1 LILIEKNIL
10 KKIIFTLFI
19 ISFNNS
25 LLSQETFKGTWKGMI
40 SYNDKNQVESPIY
53 LSFFIINGIVNG
65 YSRIESL
72 NIEYHA
78 IDKIKGNIENN
89 RIQISQS
96 DFISKSKEMKMSMK
110 KSSMILNYDDST
122 GYLNGE
128 LLDKNKNKI
137 GEVVLYKTKIKYNDL
152 SSTSL
157 SHQWLRD
164 LKNDLKM
171 GYLAPIK
178 REYERDNFKF
188 EPIYFDHD
196 QSIIKSD
203 YNIFLNKLI
212 RVINGHSDL
221 RIKVTGHT
229 DSDGSD
235 EYNIALSKR
244 RSEAI
249 IKYFQMNGLDRDKV
263 KIDFKGEKEPI
274 ESNKTK
280 QGKQKNRRVDFSFI

>member
-1 LILIEKNIL
+1 
-10 KKIIFTLFI
+10 
-19 ISFNNS
+19 
-25 LLSQETFKGTWKGMI
+25 MI
-40 SYNDKNQVESPIY
+40 SYNDQKQLESPIY

-72 NIEYHA
+72 NTECHG
-78 IDKIKGNIENN
+78 IDKIKGNITGNQ
-89 RIQISQS
+89 IQISQS
-96 DFISKSKEMKMSMK
+96 NFVSKSKEMKMSMK
-110 KSSMILNYDDST
+110 KSSMILKYNDST

-128 LLDKNKNKI
+128 LLDKNKSKI

-171 GYLAPIK
+171 GYLAPKI
-178 REYERDNFKF
+178 RAYERDNFKF
-188 EPIYFDHD
+188 EPIYFDYD

-203 YNIFLNKLI
+203 YHLFLNKLI

-249 IKYFQMNGLDRDKV
+249 IQYFQMNGLDRDKV
-263 KIDFKGEKEPI
+263 KIDFKGEKEPV
-274 ESNKTK
+274 ESNQTK

>member
-1 LILIEKNIL
+1 MIKKNIL
-10 KKIIFTLFI
+10 RKIIFTLII
-19 ISFNNS
+19 ISFYNC
-25 LLSQETFKGTWKGMI
+25 LFTQENFKGTWKGMI
-40 SYNDKNQVESPIY
+40 SYNDQKQLESPIY

-72 NIEYHA
+72 NTEHHG
-78 IDKIKGNIENN
+78 IDKIKGNINGN
-89 RIQISQS
+89 QIQISQS
-96 DFISKSKEMKMSMK
+96 NFIFKSKEMIMIDK
-110 KSSMILNYDDST
+110 KFSLILNYNDSS
-122 GYLNGE
+122 GYLKGE
-128 LLDKNKNKI
+128 FLDKNKSKI

-157 SHQWLRD
+157 SHQWLGD

-178 REYERDNFKF
+178 RAYERDHFKF
-188 EPIYFDHD
+188 EPIYFDYD

-203 YNIFLNKLI
+203 YHLFLNKLI

-249 IKYFQMNGLDRDKV
+249 IQYFQMNGLDRDKV
-263 KIDFKGEKEPI
+263 KIDFKGEKEPV
-274 ESNKTK
+274 ESNQTK

>member
-1 LILIEKNIL
+1 MLIEKNIL

-19 ISFNNS
+19 ISFNYS

-72 NIEYHA
+72 NIESHA
-78 IDKIKGNIENN
+78 IDKIKGNIEND

-188 EPIYFDHD
+188 EPIYFDYD

-203 YNIFLNKLI
+203 YHLFLNKLI

-249 IKYFQMNGLDRDKV
+249 IQYFQMNGLDRDKV
-263 KIDFKGEKEPI
+263 KIDFKGEKEPV
-274 ESNKTK
+274 ESNQTK

>member
-1 LILIEKNIL
+1 
-10 KKIIFTLFI
+10 
-19 ISFNNS
+19 
-25 LLSQETFKGTWKGMI
+25 MI
-40 SYNDKNQVESPIY
+40 SYNDQKQLESPIY

-72 NIEYHA
+72 NTEHHG
-78 IDKIKGNIENN
+78 IDKIKGNINGN
-89 RIQISQS
+89 QIQISQS
-96 DFISKSKEMKMSMK
+96 NFIFKSKEMIMIDK
-110 KSSMILNYDDST
+110 KFSLILNYNDSS
-122 GYLNGE
+122 GYLKGE
-128 LLDKNKNKI
+128 FLDKNKSKI

-157 SHQWLRD
+157 SHQWLGD

-178 REYERDNFKF
+178 RAYERDHFKF
-188 EPIYFDHD
+188 EPIYFDYD

-203 YNIFLNKLI
+203 YHLFLNKLI

-249 IKYFQMNGLDRDKV
+249 IQYFQMNGLDRDKV
-263 KIDFKGEKEPI
+263 KIDFKGEKEPV
-274 ESNKTK
+274 ESNQTK

>member
-1 LILIEKNIL
+1 MLIEKNIL
-10 KKIIFTLFI
+10 RKIIFTLII
-19 ISFNNS
+19 ISFYNS
-25 LLSQETFKGTWKGMI
+25 LLTQENFKGTWKGMI
-40 SYNDKNQVESPIY
+40 SYNNKNQVESPIY

-65 YSRIESL
+65 YSRLESL
-72 NIEYHA
+72 NTDYHG
-78 IDKIKGNIENN
+78 IYKIKGNIENDQ
-89 RIQISQS
+89 IQISQFI
-96 DFISKSKEMKMSMK
+96 FISKSKEMKMSLK
-110 KSSMILNYDDST
+110 KSSMILNYNDST
-122 GYLNGE
+122 GYLKGE
-128 LLDKNKNKI
+128 FIDKNKSKI

-164 LKNDLKM
+164 LKNDLEM
-171 GYLAPIK
+171 GYLSPIK
-178 REYERDNFKF
+178 RAYERDHFKF
-188 EPIYFDHD
+188 EPVYFDYD

-203 YNIFLNKLI
+203 YHLFLNKLI

-249 IKYFQMNGLDRDKV
+249 IQYFQMNGLDRDKV
-263 KIDFKGEKEPI
+263 KIDFKGEKEPV
-274 ESNKTK
+274 ESNHTK